1 MNFSHTE
8 EQQMLTALLERYF
21 QEKYPF
27 AARQQAAYGAQGFSR
42 ERWKELAELGLTAA
56 LFRPEWGGYGG
67 DGFDVMIAF
76 EALGRALAVEPFLGS
91 LMVGHALAMAG
102 HPKLQA
108 VVTGQVI
115 VALAHQERQGDT
127 IEALTTRAARD
138 GSGWIL
144 TGAKAVVPQAES
156 ADWFLISAQAPAGL
170 TVFIVP
176 ARAAGLSIHGY
187 LNIEGGRS
195 GDLLLEDVRVGDDA
209 LVGNEAGGIPLLE
222 RAIDAGLLALSA
234 EALGIMDV
242 LQTTTL
248 DYLRTRIQFGQPIGK
263 FQALQHRMA
272 DLSLELEQARSS
284 VINGAAAFNGGDAV
298 QTRLALSAAKY
309 TIGATGTLV
318 AQEAIQLHG
327 AIGMTWELPLSHYAK
342 RLVMIGHQLGD
353 EDYHLARFILASRA
367 RHSAQARS

>member
-1 MNFSHTE
+1 MNFSHTD
-8 EQQMLTALLERYF
+8 EQQIFAAMLERYF

-27 AARQQAAYGAQGFSR
+27 VARQEVAYGGSGFSR
-42 ERWKELAELGLTAA
+42 ERWAELAELGLTAS
-56 LFRPEWGGYGG
+56 LFRPECGGYGG
-67 DGFDVMIAF
+67 DGFDIMIAF
-76 EALGRALAVEPFLGS
+76 EQLGRALAVEPLLGS
-91 LMVGHALAMAG
+91 LMVGQALAAAG
-102 HPKLQA
+102 HPKLEA

-115 VALAHQERQGDT
+115 VALAHQERQGDA
-127 IEALTTRAARD
+127 IEVLATRAARD
-138 GSGWIL
+138 GSGCIL
-144 TGAKAVVPQAES
+144 EGAKAVVPQAES
-156 ADWFLISAQAPAGL
+156 ADWLLISAHAPAGL
-170 TVFIVP
+170 TLFIVP
-176 ARAAGLSIHGY
+176 ARAPGVSIHGY

-195 GDLLLEDVRVGDDA
+195 GDLLLEHVRVGDGA
-209 LVGNEAGGIPLLE
+209 LVGSEGGGAPLLE
-222 RAIDAGLLALSA
+222 RAIDAGLLALAA

-242 LQTTTL
+242 LKTAML

-284 VINGAAAFNGGDAV
+284 VINAAAAFNGGDTV

-309 TIGATGTLV
+309 TIGSTGTLV

-353 EDYHLARFILASRA
+353 EDYHLARFILATQA
-367 RHSAQARS
+367 RRPEQARS